1 MMKMKEVG
9 TSDDKKV
16 QVMMTIAPCQVISLH
31 VAQGVRRGFDPW
43 AADGSQAGNW
53 RPGVSS
59 RDEAPGWDQ
68 RWSGGKRK

>member
-31 VAQGVRRGFDPW
+31 VAQGVRRGFDP
-43 AADGSQAGNW
+43 
-53 RPGVSS
+53 
-59 RDEAPGWDQ
+59 
-68 RWSGGKRK
+68 